1 VDGKGCLIDSE
12 VKIKHFGFVK
22 ATLTELRR
30 ETGRVL
36 GTVVHGKK
44 AVELTEHGETVAD
57 IHPRP
62 RPMSG
67 PEFAA
72 AWRKRKP
79 LGKETAETVATG
91 CMALWRI

>member
-1 VDGKGCLIDSE
+1 M
-12 VKIKHFGFVK
+12 HFRFVK

-36 GTVVHGKK
+36 GTVVHGKE

-57 IHPRP
+57 IQPRS

-67 PEFAA
+67 AEFAA

-79 LGKETAETVATG
+79 LGKETAETVAK
-91 CMALWRI
+91 AILQ